1 MGGVGSLLTIGLRVI
16 DRLFIL
22 HVLVQVRLLLA
33 VTLSA
38 VWSEFLLLL
47 NCPQALLQ
55 LLTVIADG
63 PLVVCTAWFS
73 FKTLDKSYG
82 NS

>member
-1 MGGVGSLLTIGLRVI
+1 MRSLLTIGLCVI
-16 DRLFIL
+16 DRLFLL

-33 VTLSA
+33 VILSA

-55 LLTVIADG
+55 LLTVITDG
-63 PLVVCTAWFS
+63 SLVVCTARFS
-73 FKTLDKSYG
+73 FKALDKSDG
-82 NS
+82 NSS

>member
-1 MGGVGSLLTIGLRVI
+1 MCARSLLTIGLCVI
-16 DRLFIL
+16 DRLFLL

-33 VTLSA
+33 VTLSV

-47 NCPQALLQ
+47 NCPQTLFQ
-55 LLTVIADG
+55 LLTVITDG
-63 PLVVCTAWFS
+63 SLVVCMAWFS
-73 FKTLDKSYG
+73 FKALDKRDG